1 MDAMV
6 PLYHWKNEQSSSH
19 VAAEEYLVRIIMWI
33 GLVIVGIFVIPAAVL
48 FVLIFAVRSL
58 VDWAVSKINRE

>member
-6 PLYHWKNEQSSSH
+6 PLYHRKNEQSSSH
-19 VAAEEYLVRIIMWI
+19 SAAGEYLVRIIMWI
-33 GLVIVGIFVIPAAVL
+33 GLLIVGIFAIPAGVL

-58 VDWAVSKINRE
+58 VDWAVSKINKK